1 MKLILEV
8 LGMMIILV
16 IILYILGTLMRIYYI
31 FSQPYNNLSYEDKYF
46 KIKVNFWL
54 LKYFKINN
62 KLK

>member
-1 MKLILEV
+1 MLLLQL
-8 LGMMIILV
+8 LGV
-16 IILYILGTLMRIYYI
+16 IAIVTITLYILGTLMRLYWV
-31 FSQPYNNLSYEDKYF
+31 FSQPYDNLSYQDKYF

>member
-1 MKLILEV
+1 MLLLQV
-8 LGMMIILV
+8 LGMIV
-16 IILYILGTLMRIYYI
+16 FTAIILYLLGTIMRLYWV
-31 FSQPYNNLSYEDKYF
+31 FSQPYENLSYEDKYF

>member
-1 MKLILEV
+1 MLLLKL
-8 LGMMIILV
+8 LGMMISVI
-16 IILYILGTLMRIYYI
+16 IILYLLGTLMRLYWV
-31 FSQPYNNLSYEDKYF
+31 FSQPYDNLSYEDKHF

>member
-1 MKLILEV
+1 MLLLQL
-8 LGMMIILV
+8 LGV
-16 IILYILGTLMRIYYI
+16 IVITTITLYILGTLMRLYWV
-31 FSQPYNNLSYEDKYF
+31 FSQPYDNLSYQDKYF

>member
-1 MKLILEV
+1 MLLLQL
-8 LGMMIILV
+8 LGV
-16 IILYILGTLMRIYYI
+16 IAIVTITLYILGTLMRLYWV
-31 FSQPYNNLSYEDKYF
+31 FSQPYDNLSYEDKYF

>member
-1 MKLILEV
+1 MLLLQV
-8 LGMMIILV
+8 LGMMIIPI
-16 IILYILGTLMRIYYI
+16 IILYFLGTLMRLYWV
-31 FSQPYNNLSYEDKYF
+31 FSQPYNNLSYDDKYF

>member
-1 MKLILEV
+1 MLILR
-8 LGMMIILV
+8 IIGV
-16 IILYILGTLMRIYYI
+16 IVITAITLYILGTLMRLYWV
-31 FSQPYNNLSYEDKYF
+31 FSQPYDNLSYQDKYF

>member
-1 MKLILEV
+1 MLLLQV
-8 LGMMIILV
+8 LGIIV
-16 IILYILGTLMRIYYI
+16 FTAIILYLLGTIMRLYWV
-31 FSQPYNNLSYEDKYF
+31 FSQPYNNLSYEDKHF

>member
-1 MKLILEV
+1 MFIL
-8 LGMMIILV
+8 GIIGV
-16 IILYILGTLMRIYYI
+16 IVIMAITLYILGTLMRLYWV
-31 FSQPYNNLSYEDKYF
+31 FSQPYDNLSYQDKYF

>member
-1 MKLILEV
+1 MFIL
-8 LGMMIILV
+8 GIIGV
-16 IILYILGTLMRIYYI
+16 IVITTITLYILGTLMRLYWV
-31 FSQPYNNLSYEDKYF
+31 FSQPYDNLSYEDKYF

>member
-1 MKLILEV
+1 MFIL
-8 LGMMIILV
+8 GIIGV
-16 IILYILGTLMRIYYI
+16 IVIMAITLYILGTLMRLYWV
-31 FSQPYNNLSYEDKYF
+31 FSQPYDNLSYEDKYF